1 MMFPQ
6 IIQLL
11 QNPQMF
17 QQKFNEFMK
26 NFQQNNN
33 GISPQQMVQN
43 LLNQGKM
50 SQTQFNNFR
59 QIANNLTGMKY

>member
-1 MMFPQ
+1 MTPQ
-6 IIQLL
+6 IMQLL

-33 GISPQQMVQN
+33 GISAQQMVQN

-50 SQTQFNNFR
+50 TQTQFNNFR
-59 QIANNLTGMKY
+59 EIANSLTGMKY

>member
-1 MMFPQ
+1 MTPQ
-6 IIQLL
+6 IMQLL

-26 NFQQNNN
+26 NFQQNSN
-33 GISPQQMVQN
+33 GISAQQMVQN

-50 SQTQFNNFR
+50 TQTQFNNFR
-59 QIANNLTGMKY
+59 EIANSLTGMKY